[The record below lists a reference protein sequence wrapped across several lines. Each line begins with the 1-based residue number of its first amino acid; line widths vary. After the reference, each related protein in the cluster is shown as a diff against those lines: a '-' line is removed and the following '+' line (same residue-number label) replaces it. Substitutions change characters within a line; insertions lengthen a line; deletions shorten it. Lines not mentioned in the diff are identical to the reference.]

1 MSSFDDLR
9 NARLAKLKRLTD
21 ARIIAYPANGVSD
34 RTSLA
39 KASRDFE
46 KLAEKKSI
54 TFAGRIYALRG
65 HGGSLFCDV
74 GDGKDRFQVYL
85 KKDELGSDSY
95 SLFEEGVDIGDFCE
109 FSGPLFLTQK
119 KEKSL
124 LAKTWTFLA
133 KSVRPL
139 PEKRHGLRDAE
150 ERSRRRYLD
159 LIANEGVRGRFET
172 RSRITTHLRHFLDA
186 EGFLEVETPLLH
198 PVAGGAVAR
207 PFTTHHNALDQDLY
221 LRIAPELYLKRLLV
235 GGFEKVYEIGRNFRN
250 EGIDAEHNPE
260 FTMLELYEAYAN
272 AEAHRAFLERVF
284 GALVAEFAPSLAI
297 RYQGVELSFGRRFDS
312 LTFEEGLERF
322 ALISDYASL
331 SESDIETRAR
341 QLGIEREKGDT
352 KAKLADKVFKKVCV
366 PKIIQP
372 TFVLNY
378 PLEILPLTKES
389 ETHPGFADM
398 YQLIIAGVEVA
409 KGFSELNDPAE
420 QRRRFE
426 AQEAERAAG
435 SEEANRMD
443 EDFVEALEYGMPPAA
458 GIGIGIDRLVMLLTD
473 TANIRDV
480 ILFPTMRPR

>member
-1 MSSFDDLR
+1 MSSFEDLK

-21 ARIIAYPANGVSD
+21 ARIVSYPANGVPD
-34 RTSLA
+34 RTALGDA
-39 KASRDFE
+39 ASRFDE
-46 KLAEKKSI
+46 LADKKSI
-54 TFAGRIYALRG
+54 TLAGRVRALRG
-65 HGGSLFCDV
+65 HGGSLFCDL
-74 GDGKDRFQVYL
+74 GDGQNQFQVYL
-85 KKDELGSDSY
+85 KKDELGDDSY
-95 SLFEEGVDIGDFCE
+95 ALFEEGVDIGDFCE
-109 FSGPLFLTQK
+109 FSGSLFLTQK

-124 LAKTWTFLA
+124 LAKSWTFLA
-133 KSVRPL
+133 KSMRPL
-139 PEKRHGLRDAE
+139 PEKRHGLQDAE

-159 LIANEGVRGRFET
+159 LIANDGVRERFEA
-172 RSRITTHLRHFLDA
+172 RSRIISGLRHFLDT

-207 PFTTHHNALDQDLY
+207 PFVTHQNALNIDLF
-221 LRIAPELYLKRLLV
+221 LRIAPELYLKRLLI
-235 GGFEKVYEIGRNFRN
+235 GGFEKIYEIGRNFRN
-250 EGIDAEHNPE
+250 EGVDAEHNPE

-272 AEAHRAFLERVF
+272 AETHRAFLERLF
-284 GALVAEFAPSLAI
+284 GALIAALHLKSTL
-297 RYQGVELSFGRRFDS
+297 RYREVELSFGRRFDTM
-312 LTFEEGLERF
+312 TFEEGLERF
-322 ALISDYASL
+322 ALIPDYAML
-331 SESDIETRAR
+331 SESDMEARAR

-378 PLEILPLTKES
+378 PLEILPLAKES

-443 EDFVEALEYGMPPAA
+443 EDFVEAMEYGMPPAA